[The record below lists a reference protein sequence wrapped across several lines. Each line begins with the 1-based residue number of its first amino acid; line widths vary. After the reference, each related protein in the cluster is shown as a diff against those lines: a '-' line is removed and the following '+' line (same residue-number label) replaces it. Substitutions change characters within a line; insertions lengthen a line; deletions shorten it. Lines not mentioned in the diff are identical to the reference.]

1 MINMEEMIVERN
13 EFFVMD
19 DREFQ
24 VTPPTLTPE
33 QEKIQEKILREVAA
47 KYGLDADEEEKSE
60 D

>member
-1 MINMEEMIVERN
+1 MENKN

-47 KYGLDADEEEKSE
+47 KYGLDADEEEKLE